1 MLRFVFGRSGSGKT
15 RAVRLALKEKA
26 RAGGERLML
35 IVPEQAS
42 FENERAMLRLLG
54 AREARRVS
62 VTSFSRLVDAV
73 QRRCGGFAGR
83 RLDDGGRSIFMSL
96 AIGQVRDKLEIY
108 RKNAEST
115 ELVGLMLDIS
125 AELKMCAVG
134 PEKLEQ
140 AAARLPQG
148 TLRKKLREVSL
159 ILSAYDA
166 LVARS
171 FLDPL
176 DDLTR
181 LKDILARHDFFAGF
195 TVMVDSFQS
204 FTVQE
209 YGVLELILRQADEV
223 DVTLCADGLGGPE
236 DESGLFAIA
245 RRTAQVLM
253 RLAGRNGVRV
263 APPRVLEGGRRF
275 RNPALAALEAGAYR
289 PARSVYRG
297 PCGGVAVY
305 EAKNRYDEAA
315 FVGAAIRNLV
325 IRKHYRYRDFAVIA
339 RTTQPYIGIL
349 DSALERWE
357 IPYFMDRPEPIDAEP
372 LMRLVLSAFRAVQH
386 GLRSDDVFLYLKT
399 GLAGLSTAR
408 ISELENYT
416 FVWNLSGKKWKEE
429 WTDHPEGFGAKFSEA
444 DSRLLSRIN
453 DSRRRAVEPLL
464 RLAQATD
471 GEKTGEEMAA
481 AAYRLLEDTGAAG
494 NLRAFAGRL
503 SRRGSPAAAERELRT
518 WDLLMNVLDQTA
530 LVIGKMGIT
539 RTRYAELLRLIIQ
552 SERIASI
559 PQGLDEV
566 TVGDA
571 DRIRTSEPKVVFLI
585 GAARGEFPLAPGGNR
600 VFSDG
605 ERRRLIRLGLPLND
619 LSEGAALQERFLA
632 YSAMSAPS
640 ERLYITYPV
649 SDGSGGG
656 LSPSSIPAEARAVLQ
671 NVPAL
676 DEYALQPVWFA
687 CAEAPAM
694 ELTARKWNSG
704 DTLSAT
710 LKALFRSRGQ
720 SGRLAAAARAA
731 GKAPA
736 GFADRGA
743 ARALFG
749 DRMRVSATQ
758 IEKFYLCR
766 FQYFCRYGLN
776 VRERRA
782 AELNALEYGSLMH
795 FLLQRLFQNIGA
807 EAVCAMKP
815 EELRRRIV
823 GFLDEY
829 VAMMFG
835 GLENR
840 TPRFTYL
847 VGRIADAARVVAG
860 HIARELCQSGFRPVD
875 FELEIGGAVG
885 PLRIALPGGGEV
897 SVDGKID
904 RVDLMDRGGGRYL
917 RIVDY
922 KTGRKEFRLSDILY
936 GINMQMLIYL
946 AALCENGGGRYGD
959 FRPAGVLYAPANRP
973 SVSAGRDAP
982 PEALRVKAERQ
993 LRMDGLV
1000 LDDPQVIAAM
1010 DREAKGRYIPV
1021 ALKGGLPSRRDHVVS
1036 PAELKAVLGYLKTLI
1051 ADMARE
1057 LRNGEIGAVPL
1068 NGDKHSA
1075 CEWCPYSSVCGHE
1088 RDDPER
1094 RMQSWD
1100 RQAAM
1105 EELKKAGKG
1114 GPGA

>member
-1 MLRFVFGRSGSGKT
+1 M
-15 RAVRLALKEKA
+15 
-26 RAGGERLML
+26 
-35 IVPEQAS
+35 
-42 FENERAMLRLLG
+42 
-54 AREARRVS
+54 
-62 VTSFSRLVDAV
+62 
-73 QRRCGGFAGR
+73 
-83 RLDDGGRSIFMSL
+83 
-96 AIGQVRDKLEIY
+96 
-108 RKNAEST
+108 
-115 ELVGLMLDIS
+115 
-125 AELKMCAVG
+125 
-134 PEKLEQ
+134 
-140 AAARLPQG
+140 
-148 TLRKKLREVSL
+148 
-159 ILSAYDA
+159 
-166 LVARS
+166 
-171 FLDPL
+171 
-176 DDLTR
+176 
-181 LKDILARHDFFAGF
+181 
-195 TVMVDSFQS
+195 
-204 FTVQE
+204 
-209 YGVLELILRQADEV
+209 

-566 TVGDA
+566 TVGVA
-571 DRIRTSEPKVVFLI
+571 DRTRPAEPKVVFLL
-585 GAARGEFPLAPGGNR
+585 GAAQGEFPLNPSAGGL
-600 VFSDG
+600 FSDA
-605 ERRRLIRLGLPLND
+605 ERRKMIGLGLPLT
-619 LSEGAALQERFLA
+619 GTAARAAVEERFLA
-632 YSAMSAPS
+632 YACIAGPS
-640 ERLYITYPV
+640 ERLYVTYPV
-649 SDGSGGG
+649 ADAGGSAK
-656 LSPSSIPAEARAVLQ
+656 SPSSIVSEIRAVL
-671 NVPAL
+671 PKA
-676 DEYALQPVWFA
+676 PVKSRFSLPQEAFA
-687 CAEAPAM
+687 
-694 ELTARKWNSG
+694 NSG
-704 DTLSAT
+704 EAAFEMAACVWKEDSAFSAT
-710 LKALFRSRGQ
+710 LKKLFSSRPEY
-720 SGRLAAAARAA
+720 AARMKALERA
-731 GKAPA
+731 GARLPQAFGDPA
-736 GFADRGA
+736 K
-743 ARALFG
+743 ARALFEG
-749 DRMRVSATQ
+749 GKHLSATQ
-758 IEKFYLCR
+758 IETYHLCR

-904 RVDLMDRGGGRYL
+904 RVDLMDRGGKRYL